1 MEKVHNVD
9 KTQGEHGVRI
19 ENLESWVG
27 DIHKTL
33 KDLDSK
39 VKLGTGILIGV
50 QVAIQF
56 AFKVWEL
63 HK

>member
-1 MEKVHNVD
+1 MKID
-9 KTQGEHGVRI
+9 
-19 ENLESWVG
+19 NLESWVG

-39 VKLGTGILIGV
+39 VKVGTGILIGV
-50 QVAIQF
+50 QVVIQL
-56 AFKVWEL
+56 AFKVWEI